1 MEVLMELDF
10 FATLREITGR
20 SEQQWNSNVETAGAL
35 LLELCS
41 RYGPKF
47 KSWVLKENGSLGE
60 MCIILVNGHDIREL
74 DGLATRLHPED
85 AISFFP
91 PVAGG

>member
-1 MEVLMELDF
+1 MELEY

-20 SEQQWNSNVETAGAL
+20 SNQTWNSNMETVGDL
-35 LLELCS
+35 LRELS
-41 RYGPKF
+41 VRYGQDF
-47 KSWVLKENGSLGE
+47 KRWVLKEDGSLAQ
-60 MCIILVNGHDIREL
+60 MCIILVDGHDIRES

-85 AISFFP
+85 SICFFP

>member
-1 MEVLMELDF
+1 MNLAY

-20 SEQQWNSNVETAGAL
+20 SKEPWNSNSETVGDL
-35 LLELCS
+35 LRDLSS
-41 RYGPKF
+41 RYGKDF
-47 KSWVLKENGSLGE
+47 KRWILEEDGSLGQ

-74 DGLATRLHPED
+74 DGLTTRLHTED
-85 AISFFP
+85 SISFFP

>member
-1 MEVLMELDF
+1 MELDY

-20 SEQQWNSNVETAGAL
+20 PEEPWNSNAETAGAL

-41 RYGPKF
+41 RYGPEF
-47 KSWVLKENGSLGE
+47 RHWVLKEDGSLGG
-60 MCIILVNGHDIREL
+60 MCIILVNGHDIRDLE
-74 DGLATRLHPED
+74 GLATRLHPED
-85 AISFFP
+85 SISFFP

>member
-1 MEVLMELDF
+1 MQLQY
-10 FATLREITGR
+10 FATLRDITGR
-20 SEQQWNSNVETAGAL
+20 SEQPWSSNVETAGEL
-35 LLELCS
+35 LLQLCS

-47 KSWVLKENGSLGE
+47 KRWVLEEDGSLSQ
-60 MCIILVNGHDIREL
+60 MCIILVNGHDIRGL

-85 AISFFP
+85 SIGFFP

>member
-1 MEVLMELDF
+1 MNLAY

-20 SEQQWNSNVETAGAL
+20 SKQQWKSNSETIGDL
-35 LLELCS
+35 LRDLS
-41 RYGPKF
+41 ARYGKDF
-47 KSWVLKENGSLGE
+47 RRWVLKDDGSLGQ

-74 DGLATRLHPED
+74 DGLTTRLRTED
-85 AISFFP
+85 SISFFP

>member
-1 MEVLMELDF
+1 MNLAY

-20 SEQQWNSNVETAGAL
+20 SKEPWNSNSETVGDL
-35 LLELCS
+35 LRDLSS
-41 RYGPKF
+41 RYGKDF
-47 KSWVLKENGSLGE
+47 KHWVLEEDGSLGQ

-74 DGLATRLHPED
+74 DGLITRLHAKD
-85 AISFFP
+85 SISFFP